1 MQLSGGTMLSCIFKD
16 YDWAKNQHNHN
27 KFRHITYLPFHNS
40 IYTHFL
46 YTRNLEQNARP
57 S

>member
-16 YDWAKNQHNHN
+16 YDWTKNQHNHN